1 MSNLP
6 PELQREIIELAVRA
20 NHEDAG
26 LRLTLRLVAYHVHFW
41 VDSVFYELVM
51 ISDAAITKKFLKLVA
66 SKPLSYFATVIKT
79 LLISDLIPTS
89 QGARILLL
97 DLSSGCSQ
105 LPLQRLSMNF
115 RNVAY
120 LLTARAPPAWAV
132 TLTHLLFF
140 SCDDAQAAD
149 LKLLHRLPRLTHVAL
164 YGLNADPLHDK
175 VLCDS
180 CPNLRVLA
188 LRPDYRS
195 APVIK
200 ELDTRI
206 VIAPRI
212 PDIKDWEAAHFGL
225 SDLWTDC
232 ESVLGRRTGSAP
244 LRDLDELNNKM
255 NTLQLE
261 LAESRK
267 RLEMCV
273 QMVCQRPSP
282 FPRLITIQLLDAQN
296 TLEVRCL
303 EWHQFYHN

>member
-1 MSNLP
+1 
-6 PELQREIIELAVRA
+6 
-20 NHEDAG
+20 
-26 LRLTLRLVAYHVHFW
+26 
-41 VDSVFYELVM
+41 M
-51 ISDAAITKKFLKLVA
+51 IPV
-66 SKPLSYFATVIKT
+66 
-79 LLISDLIPTS
+79 
-89 QGARILLL
+89 L

-120 LLTARAPPAWAV
+120 LLTARAPPAWAA

-164 YGLNADPLHDK
+164 YGLNADPLHVK

-188 LRPDYRS
+188 LQPDYRS

-200 ELDTRI
+200 ELDARI

-212 PDIKDWEAAHFGL
+212 PDIKDWAAAHFGL

-232 ESVLGRRTGSAP
+232 EGVLGRRTGSAP

-255 NTLQLE
+255 NALQLE

-267 RLEMCV
+267 RLDMCI
-273 QMVCQRPSP
+273 QIVCQRPSP
-282 FPRLITIQLLDAQN
+282 FPRLAIQLLDAEN
-296 TLEVRCL
+296 TLEVR
-303 EWHQFYHN
+303 